1 MQRIYKVTG
10 KMWYSVEDT
19 SFFVA
24 AETEEEARAKTD
36 KKMGYETFDIK
47 RVTEVTWFD
56 VVRDVV
62 YDFDKDKAFNN
73 PQKK

>member
-10 KMWYSVEDT
+10 KMWYSTEDT

-24 AETEEEARAKTD
+24 AETEKEARAKTD

-47 RVTEVTWFD
+47 RITEVTWFD

-62 YDFDKDKAFNN
+62 YDFDKDKVFNN
-73 PQKK
+73 PPKK

>member
-10 KMWYSVEDT
+10 KHWYSTEYT

-24 AETEEEARAKTD
+24 AESSKEAIAKTD
-36 KKMGYETFDIK
+36 KKMGYENFDIK
-47 RVTEVTWFD
+47 HVTEVTWFD
-56 VVRDVV
+56 VVKDVV

-73 PQKK
+73 PPKK

>member
-10 KMWYSVEDT
+10 KMWYSTEDT

-24 AETEEEARAKTD
+24 AETKEEAVSKTD

-47 RVTEVTWFD
+47 HITEVTWFD
-56 VVRDVV
+56 VVKEVV
-62 YDFDKDKAFNN
+62 YDFDKDKVFNN
-73 PQKK
+73 HSKK